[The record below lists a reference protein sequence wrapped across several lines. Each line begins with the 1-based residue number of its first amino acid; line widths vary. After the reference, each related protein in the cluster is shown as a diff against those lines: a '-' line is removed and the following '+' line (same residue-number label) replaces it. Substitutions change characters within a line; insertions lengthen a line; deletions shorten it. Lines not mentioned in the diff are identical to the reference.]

1 MENHQKMFKKKSM
14 LENIKFKKEYKVPPK
29 FKPILIDLIKEI
41 LVNQPKDIISFCAEH
56 FKLKQEED
64 QINLNRVNTYPIL
77 STNIKNGNSNN
88 KLSAFQKKF
97 VSQKSNVKKDLVESN
112 NEINIKNDNGFLNID
127 NNIEPSK
134 ENFEDFNNIFDCI
147 NFDEKEKILSELKLA
162 DKSHPLK
169 LQAEKYYNNNFIP
182 YKKHNDI
189 LILAQKLIFSFYEN
203 KDTKKE
209 NEFINLE
216 KNFNKQISELK
227 EEFLFKELSNM
238 EILDAINIFKKQNYY
253 MKMLKCYLIRINLLK
268 QNKFENNELID
279 EMCYFIFFQELKS
292 VSKFKGVLD
301 KQQEQ
306 RKNIFFN
313 NYFNINIKLLIPE
326 IFSFVHSI
334 KFLDED
340 SITCNFSDFSIRK
353 RDLCLNYFQQ
363 IILQNNKSKEFS
375 NILTELQMKM
385 YISTPEQVIK
395 ALDAAEL
402 KSENKEDEIEPI
414 EEKIKK
420 NNPNLALF
428 INKLTNTP
436 YDSLDNNINEFA
448 GLKNIERDIVLKLL
462 KLSPDFSDIYNKFN
476 EIKINQKESEFC
488 NMMKK
493 IYFNLQNIKELN
505 FMYSYIFRN
514 EIFTVPD
521 KVKNFIEEIK
531 KLNNKNFQE
540 EKLIKEYQSCNFLC
554 QMGLYLYLL
563 LIKESKPFL
572 ESFINKLNF
581 VKLKYESLT
590 HRTHIETLLINFTHE
605 SDEANVF
612 KAKYIKWKENLPK
625 NLINIIEKENYEEKE
640 KLISNL
646 NDDFQKKIVF
656 NIFVIESLIHKDKNI
671 KNFVDKL
678 RTKFPLIDEIKKEKN
693 K

>member
-1 MENHQKMFKKKSM
+1 MDNENS
-14 LENIKFKKEYKVPPK
+14 NPKKEYKVPPK

-127 NNIEPSK
+127 NNVEPSK

-216 KNFNKQISELK
+216 KNFDKQISKLK

-326 IFSFVHSI
+326 IFSFIHSI

-521 KVKNFIEEIK
+521 KIKNFIEEIK

-540 EKLIKEYQSCNFLC
+540 EKLIKEYQSYNFLC
-554 QMGLYLYLL
+554 QIGLYLYLL

>member
-1 MENHQKMFKKKSM
+1 MENDDNNQ
-14 LENIKFKKEYKVPPK
+14 EKEYKVPPK

-41 LVNQPKDIISFCAEH
+41 LINQPEDIISFCAEH
-56 FKLKQEED
+56 FKIKQEEN
-64 QINLNRVNTYPIL
+64 QINLNRVTTYPIL

-88 KLSAFQKKF
+88 KLCAFQKKF
-97 VSQKSNVKKDLVESN
+97 VSQKSNVKKELVEEN
-112 NEINIKNDNGFLNID
+112 NKLQNQNDNGFLLKD
-127 NNIEPSK
+127 NNIALLK
-134 ENFEDFNNIFDCI
+134 ENSEEFYIFDCI
-147 NFDEKEKILSELKLA
+147 NFDEKEKVLSELKLA

-182 YKKHNDI
+182 NKKHNDL

-203 KDTKKE
+203 KGTNKE

-216 KNFNKQISELK
+216 KNFNKQIAELK
-227 EEFLFKELSNM
+227 NEFLLKELGNM
-238 EILDAINIFKKQNYY
+238 EILDALNIFKKQNYY

-279 EMCYFIFFQELKS
+279 EMCYFIFLQELKS

-301 KQQEQ
+301 KQEEQ
-306 RKNIFFN
+306 KKNTFFN

-326 IFSFVHSI
+326 IYSFVHSI

-340 SITCNFSDFSIRK
+340 SIICNFSDFSIRK

-363 IILQNNKSKEFS
+363 IILQNNKTKELS

-395 ALDAAEL
+395 ALDAAEM
-402 KSENKEDEIEPI
+402 KTENKEDEIEPI

-420 NNPNLALF
+420 NNPNLSLF

-436 YDSLDNNINEFA
+436 YDSLDNNINEFM
-448 GLKNIERDIVLKLL
+448 GLKNIEREIVLKLL
-462 KLSPDFSDIYNKFN
+462 KLSTDFSDIYNKFN
-476 EIKINQKESEFC
+476 NIKINQKESEFC
-488 NMMKK
+488 SSMKK
-493 IYFNLQNIKELN
+493 VYFNLVNIKELN
-505 FMYSYIFRN
+505 FMYNYIFKN
-514 EIFTVPD
+514 EIFTIPD

-531 KLNNKNFQE
+531 KINNKNFQE
-540 EKLIKEYQSCNFLC
+540 EKLIKEYQSYNFLC
-554 QMGLYLYLL
+554 QIGLYLYLL

-581 VKLKYESLT
+581 VKLKYESIM
-590 HRTHIETLLINFTHE
+590 HRTHIETLLINFTHQ

-612 KAKYIKWKENLPK
+612 KLKYLKWKEDLPK
-625 NLINIIEKENYEEKE
+625 NLVNILEKESFEEKE
-640 KLISNL
+640 KMISNIN
-646 NDDFQKKIVF
+646 NDVQQKIIF
-656 NIFVIESLIHKDKNI
+656 NIFVIESLINKDKNM

>member
-1 MENHQKMFKKKSM
+1 MENDDNNQ
-14 LENIKFKKEYKVPPK
+14 EKEYKVPPK

-41 LVNQPKDIISFCAEH
+41 LINQPEDIISFCAEH
-56 FKLKQEED
+56 FKIKQEEN
-64 QINLNRVNTYPIL
+64 QINLNRVTTYPIL

-88 KLSAFQKKF
+88 KLCAFQKKF
-97 VSQKSNVKKDLVESN
+97 VSQKSNVKKELVEEN
-112 NEINIKNDNGFLNID
+112 NKLQNQNDNGFLLKD
-127 NNIEPSK
+127 NNIALLK
-134 ENFEDFNNIFDCI
+134 ENSEEFYIFDCI
-147 NFDEKEKILSELKLA
+147 NFDEKEKVLSELKLA
-162 DKSHPLK
+162 DKSYPLK

-182 YKKHNDI
+182 NKKHNDL

-203 KDTKKE
+203 KGTNKE

-216 KNFNKQISELK
+216 KNFNKQIAELK
-227 EEFLFKELSNM
+227 NEFLLKELGNM
-238 EILDAINIFKKQNYY
+238 EILDALNIFKKQNYY

-279 EMCYFIFFQELKS
+279 EMCYFIFLQELKS

-301 KQQEQ
+301 KQEEQ
-306 RKNIFFN
+306 KKNTFFN

-326 IFSFVHSI
+326 IYSFVHSI

-340 SITCNFSDFSIRK
+340 SIICNFSDFSIRK

-363 IILQNNKSKEFS
+363 IILQNNKTKELS

-395 ALDAAEL
+395 ALDAAEM
-402 KSENKEDEIEPI
+402 KTENKEDEIEPI

-420 NNPNLALF
+420 NNPNLSLF

-436 YDSLDNNINEFA
+436 YDSLDNNINEFM
-448 GLKNIERDIVLKLL
+448 GLKNIEREIVLKLL
-462 KLSPDFSDIYNKFN
+462 KLSTDFSDIYNKFN
-476 EIKINQKESEFC
+476 NIKINQKESEFC
-488 NMMKK
+488 SSMKK
-493 IYFNLQNIKELN
+493 VYFNLVNIKELN
-505 FMYSYIFRN
+505 FMYNYIFKN
-514 EIFTVPD
+514 EIFTIPD

-531 KLNNKNFQE
+531 KINNKNFQE
-540 EKLIKEYQSCNFLC
+540 EKLIKEYQSYNFLC
-554 QMGLYLYLL
+554 QIGLYLYLL

-581 VKLKYESLT
+581 VKLKYESIM
-590 HRTHIETLLINFTHE
+590 HRTHIETLLINFTHQ

-612 KAKYIKWKENLPK
+612 KLKYLKWKEDLPK
-625 NLINIIEKENYEEKE
+625 NLVNILEKESFEEKE
-640 KLISNL
+640 KMISNIN
-646 NDDFQKKIVF
+646 NDVQQKIIF
-656 NIFVIESLIHKDKNI
+656 NIFVIESLINKDKNM

-678 RTKFPLIDEIKKEKN
+678 RAKFPLIDEIKKEN
-693 K
+693 KESIDNL

>member
-1 MENHQKMFKKKSM
+1 MENDYNNQ
-14 LENIKFKKEYKVPPK
+14 EKEYKVPPK

-41 LVNQPKDIISFCAEH
+41 LINQPEDIISFCAEH
-56 FKLKQEED
+56 FKIKQEEN
-64 QINLNRVNTYPIL
+64 QINLNRVTTYPIL

-88 KLSAFQKKF
+88 KLCAFQKKF
-97 VSQKSNVKKDLVESN
+97 VSQKSNVKKELVEEN
-112 NEINIKNDNGFLNID
+112 NKLQNQNDNGFLLKD
-127 NNIEPSK
+127 NNIALLK
-134 ENFEDFNNIFDCI
+134 ENSEEFYIFDCI
-147 NFDEKEKILSELKLA
+147 NFDEKEKVLSELKLA

-182 YKKHNDI
+182 NKKHNDL

-203 KDTKKE
+203 KGTNKE

-216 KNFNKQISELK
+216 KNFNKQIAELK
-227 EEFLFKELSNM
+227 NEFLLKELGNM
-238 EILDAINIFKKQNYY
+238 EILDALNIFKKQNYY

-279 EMCYFIFFQELKS
+279 EMCYFIFLQELKS

-301 KQQEQ
+301 KQEEQ
-306 RKNIFFN
+306 KKNTFFN

-326 IFSFVHSI
+326 IYSFVHSI

-340 SITCNFSDFSIRK
+340 SIICNFSDFSIRK

-363 IILQNNKSKEFS
+363 IILQNNKTKELS

-395 ALDAAEL
+395 ALDAAEM
-402 KSENKEDEIEPI
+402 KTENKEDEIEPI

-420 NNPNLALF
+420 NNPNLSLF

-436 YDSLDNNINEFA
+436 YDSLDNNINEFM
-448 GLKNIERDIVLKLL
+448 GLKNIEREIVLKLL
-462 KLSPDFSDIYNKFN
+462 KLSTDFSDIYNKFN
-476 EIKINQKESEFC
+476 NIKINQKESEFC
-488 NMMKK
+488 SSMKK
-493 IYFNLQNIKELN
+493 VYFNLVNIKELN
-505 FMYSYIFRN
+505 FMYNYIFKN
-514 EIFTVPD
+514 EIFTIPD

-531 KLNNKNFQE
+531 KINNKNFQE
-540 EKLIKEYQSCNFLC
+540 EKLIKEYQSYNFLC
-554 QMGLYLYLL
+554 QIGLYLYLL

-581 VKLKYESLT
+581 VKLKYESIM
-590 HRTHIETLLINFTHE
+590 HRTHIETLLINFTHQ

-612 KAKYIKWKENLPK
+612 KLKYLKWKEDLPK
-625 NLINIIEKENYEEKE
+625 NLVNILEKESFEEKE
-640 KLISNL
+640 KMISNIN
-646 NDDFQKKIVF
+646 NDVQQKIIF
-656 NIFVIESLIHKDKNI
+656 NIFVIESLINKDKNM

-678 RTKFPLIDEIKKEKN
+678 RTKFPLIDEIKKEN
-693 K
+693 KESIDNL

>member
-1 MENHQKMFKKKSM
+1 MDNENS
-14 LENIKFKKEYKVPPK
+14 NPKKEYKVPPK

-56 FKLKQEED
+56 FKLKQEEN
-64 QINLNRVNTYPIL
+64 QIDLNRVNTYPIL
-77 STNIKNGNSNN
+77 LTNIKNGNSNN

-488 NMMKK
+488 SMMKK

-531 KLNNKNFQE
+531 KLNNKNFKE
-540 EKLIKEYQSCNFLC
+540 EKLIKEYQSYNFLC

>member
-1 MENHQKMFKKKSM
+1 MDNENS
-14 LENIKFKKEYKVPPK
+14 NPKKEYKVPPK

-56 FKLKQEED
+56 FKLKQEEN
-64 QINLNRVNTYPIL
+64 QIDLNRVNTYPIL

-216 KNFNKQISELK
+216 KNFNKQVSELK

-540 EKLIKEYQSCNFLC
+540 EKLIKEYQSYNFLC

-625 NLINIIEKENYEEKE
+625 NLTNIIEKENYEEKE

>member
-1 MENHQKMFKKKSM
+1 MDNENS
-14 LENIKFKKEYKVPPK
+14 NPKKEYKVPPK

-41 LVNQPKDIISFCAEH
+41 LVNQPKDIISFCDEH

-77 STNIKNGNSNN
+77 LTNIKNGNSNN

-540 EKLIKEYQSCNFLC
+540 EKLIKEYQSYNFLC

>member
-1 MENHQKMFKKKSM
+1 MDNENS
-14 LENIKFKKEYKVPPK
+14 NPKKEYKVPPK

-56 FKLKQEED
+56 FKLKQEEN
-64 QINLNRVNTYPIL
+64 QIDLNRVNTYPIL

-313 NYFNINIKLLIPE
+313 NYFNTNIKLLIPE
-326 IFSFVHSI
+326 IFSFVYSI

-540 EKLIKEYQSCNFLC
+540 EKLIKEYQSYNFLC
-554 QMGLYLYLL
+554 QIGLYLYLL

-612 KAKYIKWKENLPK
+612 KAKYITWKENLPK

>member
-1 MENHQKMFKKKSM
+1 MEN
-14 LENIKFKKEYKVPPK
+14 EDNIQEKEYKVPPK

-41 LVNQPKDIISFCAEH
+41 LINKPEDIISFCAEH
-56 FKLKQEED
+56 FKIKQEEN
-64 QINLNRVNTYPIL
+64 QLNLNRVTTYPVL

-88 KLSAFQKKF
+88 KLCAFKKKF
-97 VSQKSNVKKDLVESN
+97 VSQKSNVNKELIKEN
-112 NEINIKNDNGFLNID
+112 NESQNQNDNGFLNKD
-127 NNIEPSK
+127 NNIDLQK
-134 ENFEDFNNIFDCI
+134 ENAEEFYIFDCI
-147 NFDEKEKILSELKLA
+147 NFDEKEKVLSELKLA

-182 YKKHNDI
+182 YKKHNDL

-203 KDTKKE
+203 KGTNKE
-209 NEFINLE
+209 KEFINLE

-227 EEFLFKELSNM
+227 NEFLLKEMGNM
-238 EILDAINIFKKQNYY
+238 EMVDVLNIFKKQNYY
-253 MKMLKCYLIRINLLK
+253 IKMLKCYLIRINLLK
-268 QNKFENNELID
+268 QNKFENNEIID
-279 EMCYFIFFQELKS
+279 EMCYFIFLQEFKS
-292 VSKFKGVLD
+292 ISKYKNVLD
-301 KQQEQ
+301 KQEEQ
-306 RKNIFFN
+306 KKNAFFN

-363 IILQNNKSKEFS
+363 IILQNNKTKEYS

-395 ALDAAEL
+395 ALDAAEM

-420 NNPNLALF
+420 NNPNLSLF

-436 YDSLDNNINEFA
+436 YDSLDNNINEFM
-448 GLKNIERDIVLKLL
+448 GLKNIEREIVLKLL
-462 KLSPDFSDIYNKFN
+462 KLSSDFSDIYNKFN
-476 EIKINQKESEFC
+476 NIKINQKESEFC
-488 NMMKK
+488 STMKK
-493 IYFNLQNIKELN
+493 VYFNLVNIKELN
-505 FMYSYIFRN
+505 FMYNYIFKN
-514 EIFTVPD
+514 EIFTIPD
-521 KVKNFIEEIK
+521 KVKNFIDEIK
-531 KLNNKNFQE
+531 KVNNKNFQE
-540 EKLIKEYQSCNFLC
+540 EKLIKEYQSYNFLC
-554 QMGLYLYLL
+554 QIGLYLYLL

-581 VKLKYESLT
+581 VKLKYESIM
-590 HRTHIETLLINFTHE
+590 HRTHIETLLINFTDE

-612 KAKYIKWKENLPK
+612 KAKYFKWKEDLPK
-625 NLINIIEKENYEEKE
+625 NMVNIFEKESFEEKE
-640 KLISNL
+640 KMISNI
-646 NDDFQKKIVF
+646 NDDVQQKMIF
-656 NIFVIESLIHKDKNI
+656 NIFVIESLINKDKNI
-671 KNFVDKL
+671 KNFVNKL
-678 RTKFPLIDEIKKEKN
+678 RTKFPLIDEIKKEN

>member
-1 MENHQKMFKKKSM
+1 MDNENS
-14 LENIKFKKEYKVPPK
+14 NPKKEYKVPPK

-56 FKLKQEED
+56 FKLKQEEN
-64 QINLNRVNTYPIL
+64 QIDLNRVNTYPIL

-169 LQAEKYYNNNFIP
+169 LQAEKYYINNFIP

-540 EKLIKEYQSCNFLC
+540 EKLIKEYQSYNFLC

>member
-1 MENHQKMFKKKSM
+1 MENDDNNQEKD
-14 LENIKFKKEYKVPPK
+14 YKVPPK

-41 LVNQPKDIISFCAEH
+41 LINQPEDIISFCAEH
-56 FKLKQEED
+56 FKIKQEEN
-64 QINLNRVNTYPIL
+64 QINLNRVTTYPIL

-88 KLSAFQKKF
+88 KLCAFQKKF
-97 VSQKSNVKKDLVESN
+97 VSQKSNVKKELVEEN
-112 NEINIKNDNGFLNID
+112 NKLQNQNDNGFLLKD
-127 NNIEPSK
+127 NNRDLIK
-134 ENFEDFNNIFDCI
+134 ENSEEFYIFDCI
-147 NFDEKEKILSELKLA
+147 NFDEKEKVLSELKLA

-169 LQAEKYYNNNFIP
+169 LQAEKYYNNIFIP
-182 YKKHNDI
+182 NKKHNDL

-203 KDTKKE
+203 KGTNKE

-216 KNFNKQISELK
+216 KNFNKQIAELK
-227 EEFLFKELSNM
+227 NEFLLKELGNM
-238 EILDAINIFKKQNYY
+238 EILDALNIFKKQNYY

-279 EMCYFIFFQELKS
+279 EMCYFIFLQELKS

-301 KQQEQ
+301 KQEEQ
-306 RKNIFFN
+306 KKNTFFN

-326 IFSFVHSI
+326 IYSFAHSI

-340 SITCNFSDFSIRK
+340 SIICNFSDFSIRK

-363 IILQNNKSKEFS
+363 IILQNNKTKELS

-395 ALDAAEL
+395 ALDAAEM
-402 KSENKEDEIEPI
+402 KTENKEDEIEPI

-420 NNPNLALF
+420 NNPNLSLF

-436 YDSLDNNINEFA
+436 YDSLDNNINEFM
-448 GLKNIERDIVLKLL
+448 GLKNIEREIVLKLL
-462 KLSPDFSDIYNKFN
+462 KLSTDFSDIYNKFN
-476 EIKINQKESEFC
+476 NIKINQKESEFC
-488 NMMKK
+488 SSMKK
-493 IYFNLQNIKELN
+493 VYFNLVNIKELN
-505 FMYSYIFRN
+505 FMYNYIFKN
-514 EIFTVPD
+514 EIFTIPD

-531 KLNNKNFQE
+531 KINNKNFQE
-540 EKLIKEYQSCNFLC
+540 EKLIKEYQSYNFLC
-554 QMGLYLYLL
+554 QIGLYLYLL

-581 VKLKYESLT
+581 VKLKYESIM
-590 HRTHIETLLINFTHE
+590 HRTHIETLLINFTHQ

-612 KAKYIKWKENLPK
+612 KLKYLKWKEDLPK
-625 NLINIIEKENYEEKE
+625 NLVNILEKESFEEKE
-640 KLISNL
+640 KMISNIN
-646 NDDFQKKIVF
+646 NDVQQKIIF
-656 NIFVIESLIHKDKNI
+656 NIFVIESLINKDKNM

-678 RTKFPLIDEIKKEKN
+678 RTKFPLIDEIKKEN
-693 K
+693 KESIDNL

>member
-1 MENHQKMFKKKSM
+1 MENDDNNQ
-14 LENIKFKKEYKVPPK
+14 EKEYKVPPK

-41 LVNQPKDIISFCAEH
+41 LINQPEDIISFCAEH
-56 FKLKQEED
+56 FKIKQEEN
-64 QINLNRVNTYPIL
+64 QINLNRVTTYPIL

-88 KLSAFQKKF
+88 KLCAFQKKF
-97 VSQKSNVKKDLVESN
+97 VSQKSNVKKELVEEN
-112 NEINIKNDNGFLNID
+112 NKLQNQNDNGFLLKD
-127 NNIEPSK
+127 NNIALLK
-134 ENFEDFNNIFDCI
+134 ENSEEFYIFDCI
-147 NFDEKEKILSELKLA
+147 NFDEKEKVLSELKLA

-279 EMCYFIFFQELKS
+279 EMCYFIFLQELKS

-301 KQQEQ
+301 KQEEQ
-306 RKNIFFN
+306 KKNTFIN

-326 IFSFVHSI
+326 IYSFVHSI

-340 SITCNFSDFSIRK
+340 SIICNFSDFSIRK

-363 IILQNNKSKEFS
+363 IILQNNKTKELS

-395 ALDAAEL
+395 ALDAAEM
-402 KSENKEDEIEPI
+402 KTENKEDEIEPI

-420 NNPNLALF
+420 NNPNLSLF

-436 YDSLDNNINEFA
+436 YDS
-448 GLKNIERDIVLKLL
+448 
-462 KLSPDFSDIYNKFN
+462 
-476 EIKINQKESEFC
+476 
-488 NMMKK
+488 
-493 IYFNLQNIKELN
+493 
-505 FMYSYIFRN
+505 
-514 EIFTVPD
+514 
-521 KVKNFIEEIK
+521 
-531 KLNNKNFQE
+531 
-540 EKLIKEYQSCNFLC
+540 
-554 QMGLYLYLL
+554 
-563 LIKESKPFL
+563 
-572 ESFINKLNF
+572 
-581 VKLKYESLT
+581 
-590 HRTHIETLLINFTHE
+590 
-605 SDEANVF
+605 
-612 KAKYIKWKENLPK
+612 
-625 NLINIIEKENYEEKE
+625 
-640 KLISNL
+640 
-646 NDDFQKKIVF
+646 
-656 NIFVIESLIHKDKNI
+656 
-671 KNFVDKL
+671 
-678 RTKFPLIDEIKKEKN
+678 
-693 K
+693 

>member
-1 MENHQKMFKKKSM
+1 MENDDNNQ
-14 LENIKFKKEYKVPPK
+14 EKEYKVPPK

-41 LVNQPKDIISFCAEH
+41 LINQPEDIISFCAEH
-56 FKLKQEED
+56 FKIKQEEN
-64 QINLNRVNTYPIL
+64 QINLNRVTTYPIL

-88 KLSAFQKKF
+88 KLCAFQKKF
-97 VSQKSNVKKDLVESN
+97 VSQKSNVKKELVEEN
-112 NEINIKNDNGFLNID
+112 NKLQNQNDNGFLLKD
-127 NNIEPSK
+127 NNIALLK
-134 ENFEDFNNIFDCI
+134 ESSEEFYIFDCI
-147 NFDEKEKILSELKLA
+147 NFDEKEKVLSELKLA

-182 YKKHNDI
+182 NKKHNDL

-203 KDTKKE
+203 KGTNKE

-216 KNFNKQISELK
+216 KNFNKQIAELK
-227 EEFLFKELSNM
+227 NEFLLKELGNM
-238 EILDAINIFKKQNYY
+238 EILDALNIFKKQNYY

-279 EMCYFIFFQELKS
+279 EMCYFIFLQELKS

-301 KQQEQ
+301 KQEEQ
-306 RKNIFFN
+306 KKNTFFN

-326 IFSFVHSI
+326 IYSFVHSI

-340 SITCNFSDFSIRK
+340 SIICNFSDFSIRK

-363 IILQNNKSKEFS
+363 IILQNNKTKELS

-395 ALDAAEL
+395 ALDAAEM
-402 KSENKEDEIEPI
+402 KTENKEDEIEPI

-420 NNPNLALF
+420 NNPNLSLF

-436 YDSLDNNINEFA
+436 YDSLDNNINEFM
-448 GLKNIERDIVLKLL
+448 GLKNIEREIVLKLL
-462 KLSPDFSDIYNKFN
+462 KLSTDFSDIYNKFN
-476 EIKINQKESEFC
+476 NIKINQKESEFC
-488 NMMKK
+488 SSMKK
-493 IYFNLQNIKELN
+493 VYFNLVNIKELN
-505 FMYSYIFRN
+505 FMYNYIFKN
-514 EIFTVPD
+514 EIFTIPD

-531 KLNNKNFQE
+531 KINNKNFQE
-540 EKLIKEYQSCNFLC
+540 EKLIKEYQSYNFLC
-554 QMGLYLYLL
+554 QIGLYLYLL

-581 VKLKYESLT
+581 VKLKYESIM
-590 HRTHIETLLINFTHE
+590 HRTHIETLLINFTHQ

-612 KAKYIKWKENLPK
+612 KLKYLKWKEELPK
-625 NLINIIEKENYEEKE
+625 NLVNILEKESFEEKE
-640 KLISNL
+640 KMISNIN
-646 NDDFQKKIVF
+646 NDVQQKIIF
-656 NIFVIESLIHKDKNI
+656 NIFVIESLINKDKNM

-678 RTKFPLIDEIKKEKN
+678 RTKFPLIDEIKKEN
-693 K
+693 KESIDNL

>member
-1 MENHQKMFKKKSM
+1 MENDDNNQ
-14 LENIKFKKEYKVPPK
+14 EKEYKVPPK

-41 LVNQPKDIISFCAEH
+41 LINQPEDIISFCAEH
-56 FKLKQEED
+56 FKIKQEEN
-64 QINLNRVNTYPIL
+64 QINLNRVTTYPIL

-88 KLSAFQKKF
+88 KLCAFQKKF
-97 VSQKSNVKKDLVESN
+97 VSQKSNVKKELVEEN
-112 NEINIKNDNGFLNID
+112 NKLQNQNDNGFLLKD
-127 NNIEPSK
+127 NNRDLIK
-134 ENFEDFNNIFDCI
+134 ENSEEFYIFDCI
-147 NFDEKEKILSELKLA
+147 NFDEKEKVLSELKLA

-182 YKKHNDI
+182 NKKHNDL

-203 KDTKKE
+203 KGTNKE

-216 KNFNKQISELK
+216 KNFNKQIAELK
-227 EEFLFKELSNM
+227 NEFLLKELGNM
-238 EILDAINIFKKQNYY
+238 EILDALNIFKKQNYY

-279 EMCYFIFFQELKS
+279 EMCYFIFLQELKS

-301 KQQEQ
+301 KQEEQ
-306 RKNIFFN
+306 KKNTFFN

-326 IFSFVHSI
+326 IYSFVHSI

-340 SITCNFSDFSIRK
+340 SIICNFSDFSIRK

-363 IILQNNKSKEFS
+363 IILQNNKTKELS

-395 ALDAAEL
+395 ALDAAEM
-402 KSENKEDEIEPI
+402 KTENKEDEIEPI

-420 NNPNLALF
+420 NNPNLSLF

-436 YDSLDNNINEFA
+436 YDSLDNNINEFM
-448 GLKNIERDIVLKLL
+448 GLKNIEREIVLKLL
-462 KLSPDFSDIYNKFN
+462 KLSTDFSDIYNKFN
-476 EIKINQKESEFC
+476 NIKINQKESEFC
-488 NMMKK
+488 SSMKK
-493 IYFNLQNIKELN
+493 VYFNLVNIKELN
-505 FMYSYIFRN
+505 FMYNYIFKN
-514 EIFTVPD
+514 EIFTIPD

-531 KLNNKNFQE
+531 KINNKNFQE
-540 EKLIKEYQSCNFLC
+540 EKLIKEYQSYNFLC
-554 QMGLYLYLL
+554 QIGLYLYLL

-581 VKLKYESLT
+581 VKLKYESIM
-590 HRTHIETLLINFTHE
+590 HRTHIETLLINFTHQ

-612 KAKYIKWKENLPK
+612 KLKYLKWKEDLPK
-625 NLINIIEKENYEEKE
+625 NLVNILEKESFEEKE
-640 KLISNL
+640 KMISNIN
-646 NDDFQKKIVF
+646 NDVQQKIIF
-656 NIFVIESLIHKDKNI
+656 NIFVIESLINKDKNM

-678 RTKFPLIDEIKKEKN
+678 RTKFPLIDEIKKEN
-693 K
+693 KESIDNL

>member
-1 MENHQKMFKKKSM
+1 MDNENS
-14 LENIKFKKEYKVPPK
+14 NPKKEYKVPPK

-127 NNIEPSK
+127 NNVEPSK

-216 KNFNKQISELK
+216 KNFDKQISKLK

-326 IFSFVHSI
+326 IFSFIHSI

-521 KVKNFIEEIK
+521 KIKNFIEEIK

-540 EKLIKEYQSCNFLC
+540 EKLIKEYQSYNFLC
-554 QMGLYLYLL
+554 QIGLYLYLL

-671 KNFVDKL
+671 KNLVDKL

>member
-1 MENHQKMFKKKSM
+1 MDNENS
-14 LENIKFKKEYKVPPK
+14 NPKKEYKVPPK

-56 FKLKQEED
+56 FKLKQEEN
-64 QINLNRVNTYPIL
+64 QIDLNRVNTYPIL

-540 EKLIKEYQSCNFLC
+540 EKLIKEYQSYNFLC

-678 RTKFPLIDEIKKEKN
+678 RTKFPLIF
-693 K
+693 

>member
-1 MENHQKMFKKKSM
+1 MDNENS
-14 LENIKFKKEYKVPPK
+14 NPKKEYKVPPK

-56 FKLKQEED
+56 FKLKQEEN
-64 QINLNRVNTYPIL
+64 QIDLNRVNTYPIL

-209 NEFINLE
+209 NKFINLE

-540 EKLIKEYQSCNFLC
+540 EKLIKEYQSYNFLC

>member
-1 MENHQKMFKKKSM
+1 MENDDNNQ
-14 LENIKFKKEYKVPPK
+14 EKEYKVPPK

-41 LVNQPKDIISFCAEH
+41 LINQPEDIISFCAEH
-56 FKLKQEED
+56 FKIKQEEN
-64 QINLNRVNTYPIL
+64 QINLNRVTTYPIL

-88 KLSAFQKKF
+88 KLCAFQKKF
-97 VSQKSNVKKDLVESN
+97 VSQKSNVKKELVEEN
-112 NEINIKNDNGFLNID
+112 NKLQNQNDNGFLLKD
-127 NNIEPSK
+127 NNRDLIK
-134 ENFEDFNNIFDCI
+134 ENSEEFYIFDCI
-147 NFDEKEKILSELKLA
+147 NFDEKEKVLSELKLA

-169 LQAEKYYNNNFIP
+169 LQAEKYYNNIFIP
-182 YKKHNDI
+182 NKKHNDL

-203 KDTKKE
+203 KGTNKE

-216 KNFNKQISELK
+216 KNFNKQIAELK
-227 EEFLFKELSNM
+227 NEFLLKELGNM
-238 EILDAINIFKKQNYY
+238 EILDALNIFKKQNYY

-279 EMCYFIFFQELKS
+279 EMCYFIFLQELKS

-301 KQQEQ
+301 KQEEQ
-306 RKNIFFN
+306 KKNTFFN

-326 IFSFVHSI
+326 IYSFVHSI

-340 SITCNFSDFSIRK
+340 SIICNFSDFSIRK

-363 IILQNNKSKEFS
+363 IILQNNKTKELS

-395 ALDAAEL
+395 ALDAAEM
-402 KSENKEDEIEPI
+402 KTENKEDEIEPI

-420 NNPNLALF
+420 NNPNLSLF

-436 YDSLDNNINEFA
+436 YDSLDNNINEFM
-448 GLKNIERDIVLKLL
+448 GLKNIEREIVLKLL
-462 KLSPDFSDIYNKFN
+462 KLSTDFSDIYNKFN
-476 EIKINQKESEFC
+476 NIKINQKESEFC
-488 NMMKK
+488 SSMKK
-493 IYFNLQNIKELN
+493 VYFNLVNIKELN
-505 FMYSYIFRN
+505 FMYNYIFKN
-514 EIFTVPD
+514 EIFTIPD

-531 KLNNKNFQE
+531 KINNKNFQE
-540 EKLIKEYQSCNFLC
+540 EKLIKEYQSYNFLC
-554 QMGLYLYLL
+554 QLGLYLYLL

-581 VKLKYESLT
+581 VKLKYESIM
-590 HRTHIETLLINFTHE
+590 HRTHIETLLINFTHQ

-612 KAKYIKWKENLPK
+612 KLKYLKWKEELPK
-625 NLINIIEKENYEEKE
+625 NLVNIFEKESFEEKE
-640 KLISNL
+640 KMISNIN
-646 NDDFQKKIVF
+646 NDVQQKIIF
-656 NIFVIESLIHKDKNI
+656 NIFVIESLINKDKNM

-678 RTKFPLIDEIKKEKN
+678 RTKFPLIDEIKKEN
-693 K
+693 KESIDNL

>member
-1 MENHQKMFKKKSM
+1 MENEDNNQ
-14 LENIKFKKEYKVPPK
+14 EKEYKVPPK

-41 LVNQPKDIISFCAEH
+41 LINKPEDIISFCAEH
-56 FKLKQEED
+56 FKIKQEEN
-64 QINLNRVNTYPIL
+64 QLNLNRVTTYPVL

-88 KLSAFQKKF
+88 KLCAFKKKF
-97 VSQKSNVKKDLVESN
+97 VSQKSNVNKELIKEN
-112 NEINIKNDNGFLNID
+112 NESQNQNDNGFLNKD
-127 NNIEPSK
+127 NNIDLQK
-134 ENFEDFNNIFDCI
+134 ENAEEFYIFDCI
-147 NFDEKEKILSELKLA
+147 NFDEKEKVLSELKLA

-182 YKKHNDI
+182 YKKHNDL

-203 KDTKKE
+203 KGTNKE
-209 NEFINLE
+209 TEFINLE

-227 EEFLFKELSNM
+227 NEFLLKEIGNM
-238 EILDAINIFKKQNYY
+238 EMVDVLNIFKKQNYY
-253 MKMLKCYLIRINLLK
+253 IKMLKCYMIRINLLK
-268 QNKFENNELID
+268 QNKFENNEIID
-279 EMCYFIFFQELKS
+279 EMCYFIFLQEFKS
-292 VSKFKGVLD
+292 ISKYKNVLD
-301 KQQEQ
+301 KQEEQ
-306 RKNIFFN
+306 KKNVFFN

-363 IILQNNKSKEFS
+363 IILQNNKTKEYS

-395 ALDAAEL
+395 ALDAAEM

-420 NNPNLALF
+420 NNPNLSLF

-436 YDSLDNNINEFA
+436 YDSLDNNINEFM
-448 GLKNIERDIVLKLL
+448 GLKNIEREIVLKLL
-462 KLSPDFSDIYNKFN
+462 KLSSDFSDIYNKFN
-476 EIKINQKESEFC
+476 NIKINQKESEFC
-488 NMMKK
+488 STMKK
-493 IYFNLQNIKELN
+493 VYFNLVNIKELN
-505 FMYSYIFRN
+505 FMYNYIFKN
-514 EIFTVPD
+514 EIFTIPD
-521 KVKNFIEEIK
+521 KVKNFIDEIK

-540 EKLIKEYQSCNFLC
+540 EKLIKEYQSYNFLC
-554 QMGLYLYLL
+554 QIGLYLYLL

-572 ESFINKLNF
+572 VSFINKLNF
-581 VKLKYESLT
+581 VKLKYESIM
-590 HRTHIETLLINFTHE
+590 HRTHIETLLINFTDE

-612 KAKYIKWKENLPK
+612 KAKYFKWKEDLPK
-625 NLINIIEKENYEEKE
+625 NMVNIFEKESFEEKE
-640 KLISNL
+640 KMISNI
-646 NDDFQKKIVF
+646 NDDVQQKMIF
-656 NIFVIESLIHKDKNI
+656 NIFVIESLINKDKNI
-671 KNFVDKL
+671 KNFVNKL
-678 RTKFPLIDEIKKEKN
+678 RTKFPLIDEIKKEN

>member
-1 MENHQKMFKKKSM
+1 MENDDNNQEKD
-14 LENIKFKKEYKVPPK
+14 YKVPPK

-41 LVNQPKDIISFCAEH
+41 LINQPEDIISFCAEH
-56 FKLKQEED
+56 FKIKQEEN
-64 QINLNRVNTYPIL
+64 QINLNRVTTYPIL

-88 KLSAFQKKF
+88 KLCAFQKKF
-97 VSQKSNVKKDLVESN
+97 VSQKSNVKKELVEEN
-112 NEINIKNDNGFLNID
+112 NKLQNQNDNGFLLKD
-127 NNIEPSK
+127 NNIALLK
-134 ENFEDFNNIFDCI
+134 ENSEEFYIFDCI
-147 NFDEKEKILSELKLA
+147 NFDEKEKVLSELKLA

-182 YKKHNDI
+182 NKKHNDL

-203 KDTKKE
+203 KGTNKE

-216 KNFNKQISELK
+216 KNFNKQIAELK
-227 EEFLFKELSNM
+227 NEFLLKELGNM
-238 EILDAINIFKKQNYY
+238 EILDALNIFKKQNYY

-279 EMCYFIFFQELKS
+279 EMCYFIFLQELKS

-301 KQQEQ
+301 KQEEQ
-306 RKNIFFN
+306 KKNTFFN

-326 IFSFVHSI
+326 IYSFVHSI

-340 SITCNFSDFSIRK
+340 SIICNFSDFSIRK

-363 IILQNNKSKEFS
+363 IILQNNKTKELS

-395 ALDAAEL
+395 ALDAAEM
-402 KSENKEDEIEPI
+402 KTENKEDEIEPI

-420 NNPNLALF
+420 NNPNLSLF

-436 YDSLDNNINEFA
+436 YDSLDNNINEFM
-448 GLKNIERDIVLKLL
+448 GLKNIEREIVLKLL
-462 KLSPDFSDIYNKFN
+462 KLSTDFSDIYNKFN
-476 EIKINQKESEFC
+476 NIKINQKESEFC
-488 NMMKK
+488 SSMKK
-493 IYFNLQNIKELN
+493 VYFNLVNIKELN
-505 FMYSYIFRN
+505 FMYNYIFKN
-514 EIFTVPD
+514 EIFTIPD

-540 EKLIKEYQSCNFLC
+540 EKLIKEYQSYNFLC
-554 QMGLYLYLL
+554 QIGLYLYLL

-581 VKLKYESLT
+581 VKLKYESIM
-590 HRTHIETLLINFTHE
+590 HRTHIETLLINFTHQ

-612 KAKYIKWKENLPK
+612 KLKYLKWKEDLPK
-625 NLINIIEKENYEEKE
+625 NLVNILEKESFEEKE
-640 KLISNL
+640 KMISNIN
-646 NDDFQKKIVF
+646 NDVQQKIIF
-656 NIFVIESLIHKDKNI
+656 NIFVIESLINKDKNM

-678 RTKFPLIDEIKKEKN
+678 RTKFPLIDEIKKEN
-693 K
+693 KESIDNL

>member
-1 MENHQKMFKKKSM
+1 MENDDNNQ
-14 LENIKFKKEYKVPPK
+14 EKEYKVPPK

-41 LVNQPKDIISFCAEH
+41 LINQPEDIISFCAEH
-56 FKLKQEED
+56 FKIKQEEN
-64 QINLNRVNTYPIL
+64 QINLNRVTTYPIL

-88 KLSAFQKKF
+88 KLCAFQKKF
-97 VSQKSNVKKDLVESN
+97 VSQKSNVKKELVEEN
-112 NEINIKNDNGFLNID
+112 NKLQNQNDNGFLLKD
-127 NNIEPSK
+127 NNIALLK
-134 ENFEDFNNIFDCI
+134 ENSEEFYIFDCI
-147 NFDEKEKILSELKLA
+147 NFDEKEKVLSELKLA

-182 YKKHNDI
+182 NKKHNDL

-203 KDTKKE
+203 KGTNKE

-216 KNFNKQISELK
+216 KNFNKQIAELK
-227 EEFLFKELSNM
+227 NEFLLKELGNM
-238 EILDAINIFKKQNYY
+238 EILDALNIFKKQNYY

-279 EMCYFIFFQELKS
+279 EMCYFIFLQELKS

-301 KQQEQ
+301 KQEEQ
-306 RKNIFFN
+306 KKNTFFN

-493 IYFNLQNIKELN
+493 IYFNLQNNKELN

-540 EKLIKEYQSCNFLC
+540 EKLIKEYQSYNFLC

>member
-1 MENHQKMFKKKSM
+1 MDNENS
-14 LENIKFKKEYKVPPK
+14 NPKKEYKVPPK

-56 FKLKQEED
+56 FKLKQEEN
-64 QINLNRVNTYPIL
+64 QIDLNRVNTYPIL

-147 NFDEKEKILSELKLA
+147 NFEEKEKILSELKLA

-540 EKLIKEYQSCNFLC
+540 EKLIKEYQSYNFLC

>member
-1 MENHQKMFKKKSM
+1 MDNENS
-14 LENIKFKKEYKVPPK
+14 NPKKEYKVPPK

-56 FKLKQEED
+56 FKLKQEEN
-64 QINLNRVNTYPIL
+64 QIDLNRVNTYPIL

-268 QNKFENNELID
+268 QNKFQNNELID

-488 NMMKK
+488 NIMKK

-540 EKLIKEYQSCNFLC
+540 EKLIKEYQSYNFLC

-678 RTKFPLIDEIKKEKN
+678 RTKFPLIF
-693 K
+693 

>member
-1 MENHQKMFKKKSM
+1 MENDDNNQ
-14 LENIKFKKEYKVPPK
+14 EKEYKVPPK

-41 LVNQPKDIISFCAEH
+41 LINQPEDIISFCAEH
-56 FKLKQEED
+56 FKIKQEEN
-64 QINLNRVNTYPIL
+64 QINLNRVTTYPIL

-88 KLSAFQKKF
+88 KLCAFQKKF
-97 VSQKSNVKKDLVESN
+97 VSQKSNVKKELVEEN
-112 NEINIKNDNGFLNID
+112 NKLQNQNDNGFLLKD
-127 NNIEPSK
+127 NNIALFK
-134 ENFEDFNNIFDCI
+134 ENSEEFYIFDCI
-147 NFDEKEKILSELKLA
+147 NFDEKEKVLSELKLA

-182 YKKHNDI
+182 NKKHNDL

-203 KDTKKE
+203 KGTNKE

-216 KNFNKQISELK
+216 KNFNKQIAELK
-227 EEFLFKELSNM
+227 NEFLLKELGNM
-238 EILDAINIFKKQNYY
+238 EILDALNIFKKQNYY

-279 EMCYFIFFQELKS
+279 EMCYFIFLQELKS

-301 KQQEQ
+301 KQEEQ
-306 RKNIFFN
+306 KKNTFFN

-326 IFSFVHSI
+326 IYSFVHSI

-340 SITCNFSDFSIRK
+340 SIICNFSDFSIRK

-363 IILQNNKSKEFS
+363 IILQNNKTKELS

-395 ALDAAEL
+395 ALDAAEM
-402 KSENKEDEIEPI
+402 KTENKEDEIEPI

-420 NNPNLALF
+420 NNPNLSLF

-436 YDSLDNNINEFA
+436 YDSLDNNINEFM
-448 GLKNIERDIVLKLL
+448 GLKNIEREIVLKLL
-462 KLSPDFSDIYNKFN
+462 KLSTDFSDIYNKFN
-476 EIKINQKESEFC
+476 NIKINQKESEFC
-488 NMMKK
+488 SSMKK
-493 IYFNLQNIKELN
+493 VYFNLVNIKELN
-505 FMYSYIFRN
+505 FMYNYIFKN
-514 EIFTVPD
+514 EIFTIPD

-531 KLNNKNFQE
+531 KINNKNFQE
-540 EKLIKEYQSCNFLC
+540 EKLIKEYQSYNFLC
-554 QMGLYLYLL
+554 QIGLYLYLL

-581 VKLKYESLT
+581 VKLKYESIM
-590 HRTHIETLLINFTHE
+590 HRTHIETLLINFTHQ

-612 KAKYIKWKENLPK
+612 KLKYLKWKEDLPK
-625 NLINIIEKENYEEKE
+625 NLVNIFEKESFEEKE
-640 KLISNL
+640 KMISNIN
-646 NDDFQKKIVF
+646 NDVQQKIIF
-656 NIFVIESLIHKDKNI
+656 NIFVIESLINKDKNM

-678 RTKFPLIDEIKKEKN
+678 RTKFPLIDEIKKEN
-693 K
+693 KESIDNL

>member
-1 MENHQKMFKKKSM
+1 MDNENS
-14 LENIKFKKEYKVPPK
+14 NPKKEYKVPPK

-56 FKLKQEED
+56 FKLKQEEN
-64 QINLNRVNTYPIL
+64 QIDLNRVNTYPIL

-436 YDSLDNNINEFA
+436 YDSLDNNINEFT

-540 EKLIKEYQSCNFLC
+540 EKLIKEYQSYNFLC

>member
-1 MENHQKMFKKKSM
+1 MENDDNNQ
-14 LENIKFKKEYKVPPK
+14 EKEYKVPPK

-41 LVNQPKDIISFCAEH
+41 LINQPEDIISFCAEH
-56 FKLKQEED
+56 FKIKQEEN
-64 QINLNRVNTYPIL
+64 QINLNRVTTYPIL

-88 KLSAFQKKF
+88 KLCAFQKKF
-97 VSQKSNVKKDLVESN
+97 VSQKSNVKKELVEEN
-112 NEINIKNDNGFLNID
+112 NKLQNQNDNGFLLKD
-127 NNIEPSK
+127 NNRDLIK
-134 ENFEDFNNIFDCI
+134 ENSEEFYIFDCI
-147 NFDEKEKILSELKLA
+147 NFDEKEKVLSELKLA

-182 YKKHNDI
+182 NKKHNDL

-203 KDTKKE
+203 KGTNKE

-216 KNFNKQISELK
+216 KNFNKQIAELK
-227 EEFLFKELSNM
+227 NEFLLKELGNM
-238 EILDAINIFKKQNYY
+238 EILDALNIFKKQNYY

-279 EMCYFIFFQELKS
+279 EMCYFIFLQELKS

-301 KQQEQ
+301 KQEEQ
-306 RKNIFFN
+306 KKNTFFN

-326 IFSFVHSI
+326 IYSFVHSI

-340 SITCNFSDFSIRK
+340 SIICNFSDFSIRK

-363 IILQNNKSKEFS
+363 IILQNNKTKELS

-395 ALDAAEL
+395 ALDAAEM
-402 KSENKEDEIEPI
+402 KTENKEDEIEPI

-420 NNPNLALF
+420 NNPNLSLF

-436 YDSLDNNINEFA
+436 YDSLDNNINEFM
-448 GLKNIERDIVLKLL
+448 GLKNIEREIVLKLL
-462 KLSPDFSDIYNKFN
+462 KLSTDFSDIYNKFN
-476 EIKINQKESEFC
+476 NIKINQKESEFC
-488 NMMKK
+488 SSMKK
-493 IYFNLQNIKELN
+493 VYFNLVNIKELN
-505 FMYSYIFRN
+505 FMYNYIFKN
-514 EIFTVPD
+514 EIFTIPD

-531 KLNNKNFQE
+531 KINNKNFQE
-540 EKLIKEYQSCNFLC
+540 EKLIKEYQSYNFLC
-554 QMGLYLYLL
+554 QIGLYLYLL

-581 VKLKYESLT
+581 VKLKYESIM
-590 HRTHIETLLINFTHE
+590 HRTHIETLLINFTHQ

-612 KAKYIKWKENLPK
+612 KLKYLKWKEDLPK
-625 NLINIIEKENYEEKE
+625 HLVNILEKESFEEKE
-640 KLISNL
+640 KMISNIN
-646 NDDFQKKIVF
+646 NDVQQKIIF
-656 NIFVIESLIHKDKNI
+656 NIFVIESLINKDKNM

-678 RTKFPLIDEIKKEKN
+678 RTKFPLIDEIKKEN
-693 K
+693 KESIDNL

>member
-1 MENHQKMFKKKSM
+1 MENDDNNQ
-14 LENIKFKKEYKVPPK
+14 EKEYKVPPK

-41 LVNQPKDIISFCAEH
+41 LINQPEDIISFCAEH
-56 FKLKQEED
+56 FKIKQEEN
-64 QINLNRVNTYPIL
+64 QINLNRVTTYPIL

-88 KLSAFQKKF
+88 KLCAFQKKF
-97 VSQKSNVKKDLVESN
+97 VSQKSNVKKELVEEN
-112 NEINIKNDNGFLNID
+112 NKLQNQNDNGFLLKD
-127 NNIEPSK
+127 NNIALLK
-134 ENFEDFNNIFDCI
+134 ENSEEFYIFDCI
-147 NFDEKEKILSELKLA
+147 NFDEKEKVLSELKLA

-169 LQAEKYYNNNFIP
+169 LQAEKYYNNIFIP
-182 YKKHNDI
+182 NKKHNDL

-203 KDTKKE
+203 KGTNKE

-216 KNFNKQISELK
+216 KNFNKQIAELK
-227 EEFLFKELSNM
+227 NEFLLKELGNM
-238 EILDAINIFKKQNYY
+238 EILDALNIFKKQNYY

-279 EMCYFIFFQELKS
+279 EMCYFIFLQELKS

-301 KQQEQ
+301 KQEEQ
-306 RKNIFFN
+306 KKNTFIN

-326 IFSFVHSI
+326 IYSFAHSI

-340 SITCNFSDFSIRK
+340 SIICNFSDFSIRK

-363 IILQNNKSKEFS
+363 IILQNNKTKELS

-395 ALDAAEL
+395 ALDAAEM
-402 KSENKEDEIEPI
+402 KTENKEDEIEPI

-420 NNPNLALF
+420 NNPNLSLF

-436 YDSLDNNINEFA
+436 YDSLDNNINEFM
-448 GLKNIERDIVLKLL
+448 GLKNIEREIVLKLL
-462 KLSPDFSDIYNKFN
+462 KLSTDFSDIYNKFN
-476 EIKINQKESEFC
+476 NIKINQKESEFC
-488 NMMKK
+488 SSMKK
-493 IYFNLQNIKELN
+493 VYFNLVNIKELN
-505 FMYSYIFRN
+505 FMYNYIFKN
-514 EIFTVPD
+514 EIFTIPD

-531 KLNNKNFQE
+531 KINNKNFQE
-540 EKLIKEYQSCNFLC
+540 EKLIKEYQSYNFLC
-554 QMGLYLYLL
+554 QIGLYLYLL

-581 VKLKYESLT
+581 VKLKYESIM
-590 HRTHIETLLINFTHE
+590 HRTHIETLLINFTHQ

-612 KAKYIKWKENLPK
+612 KLKYLKWKEDLPK
-625 NLINIIEKENYEEKE
+625 NLVNILEKESFEEKE
-640 KLISNL
+640 KMISNIN
-646 NDDFQKKIVF
+646 NDVQQKIIF
-656 NIFVIESLIHKDKNI
+656 NIFVIESLINKDKNM

-678 RTKFPLIDEIKKEKN
+678 RTKFPLIDEIKKEN
-693 K
+693 KESIDNL

>member
-1 MENHQKMFKKKSM
+1 MDNENS
-14 LENIKFKKEYKVPPK
+14 NPKKEYKAPPK

-56 FKLKQEED
+56 FKLKQEEN
-64 QINLNRVNTYPIL
+64 QIDLNRVNTYPIL

-147 NFDEKEKILSELKLA
+147 NFEEKEKILSELKLA

-326 IFSFVHSI
+326 IFSFVHSF

-540 EKLIKEYQSCNFLC
+540 EKLIKEYQSYNFLC

>member
-1 MENHQKMFKKKSM
+1 MDNENS
-14 LENIKFKKEYKVPPK
+14 NPKKEYKVPPK

-56 FKLKQEED
+56 FKLKQEEN
-64 QINLNRVNTYPIL
+64 QIDLNRVNTYPIL

-540 EKLIKEYQSCNFLC
+540 EKLIKEYQSYNFLC

-640 KLISNL
+640 KLLSNL

>member
-1 MENHQKMFKKKSM
+1 MDNENS
-14 LENIKFKKEYKVPPK
+14 NPKKEYKVPPK

-56 FKLKQEED
+56 FKLKQGEN
-64 QINLNRVNTYPIL
+64 QIDLNRVNTYPIL
-77 STNIKNGNSNN
+77 STNIKNGNSNY

-540 EKLIKEYQSCNFLC
+540 EKLIKEYQSYNFLC

>member
-1 MENHQKMFKKKSM
+1 MDNENS
-14 LENIKFKKEYKVPPK
+14 NPKKEYKVPPK

-56 FKLKQEED
+56 FKLKQEEN
-64 QINLNRVNTYPIL
+64 QIDLNRVNTYPIL

-476 EIKINQKESEFC
+476 EIKINQKESEFR

-540 EKLIKEYQSCNFLC
+540 EKLIKEYQSYNFLC

>member
-1 MENHQKMFKKKSM
+1 MENDDNNQ
-14 LENIKFKKEYKVPPK
+14 EKEYKVPPK

-41 LVNQPKDIISFCAEH
+41 LINQPEDIISFCAEH
-56 FKLKQEED
+56 FKIKQEEN
-64 QINLNRVNTYPIL
+64 QINLNRVTTYPIL

-88 KLSAFQKKF
+88 KLCAFQKKF
-97 VSQKSNVKKDLVESN
+97 VSQKSNVKKELVEEN
-112 NEINIKNDNGFLNID
+112 NKLQNQNDNGFLLKD
-127 NNIEPSK
+127 NNIALFK
-134 ENFEDFNNIFDCI
+134 ENSEEFYIFDCI
-147 NFDEKEKILSELKLA
+147 NFDEKEKVLSELKLA

-182 YKKHNDI
+182 NKKHNDL

-203 KDTKKE
+203 KGTNKE

-216 KNFNKQISELK
+216 KNFNKQIAELK
-227 EEFLFKELSNM
+227 NEFLLKELGNM
-238 EILDAINIFKKQNYY
+238 EILDALNIFKKQNYY

-279 EMCYFIFFQELKS
+279 EMCYFIFLQELKS

-301 KQQEQ
+301 KQEEQ
-306 RKNIFFN
+306 KKNTFFN

-326 IFSFVHSI
+326 IYSFVHSI

-340 SITCNFSDFSIRK
+340 SIICNFSDFSIRK

-363 IILQNNKSKEFS
+363 IILQNNKTKELS

-395 ALDAAEL
+395 ALDAAEM
-402 KSENKEDEIEPI
+402 KTENKEDEIEPI

-420 NNPNLALF
+420 NNPNLSLF

-436 YDSLDNNINEFA
+436 YDSLDNNINEFM
-448 GLKNIERDIVLKLL
+448 GLKNIEREIVLKLL
-462 KLSPDFSDIYNKFN
+462 KLSTDFSDIYNKFN
-476 EIKINQKESEFC
+476 NIKINQKESEFC
-488 NMMKK
+488 SSMKK
-493 IYFNLQNIKELN
+493 VYFNLVNIKELN
-505 FMYSYIFRN
+505 FMYNYIFKN
-514 EIFTVPD
+514 EIFTIPD

-531 KLNNKNFQE
+531 KINNKNFQE
-540 EKLIKEYQSCNFLC
+540 EKLIKEYQSYNFLC
-554 QMGLYLYLL
+554 QIGLYLYLL

-581 VKLKYESLT
+581 VKLKYESIM
-590 HRTHIETLLINFTHE
+590 HRTHIETLLINFTHQ

-612 KAKYIKWKENLPK
+612 KLKYLKWKEELPK
-625 NLINIIEKENYEEKE
+625 NLVNILEKESFEEKE
-640 KLISNL
+640 KMISNIN
-646 NDDFQKKIVF
+646 NDVQQKIIF
-656 NIFVIESLIHKDKNI
+656 NIFVIESLINKDKNM

-678 RTKFPLIDEIKKEKN
+678 RTKFPLIDEIKKEN
-693 K
+693 KESIDNL

>member
-1 MENHQKMFKKKSM
+1 MDNENS
-14 LENIKFKKEYKVPPK
+14 NPKKEYKVPPK

-521 KVKNFIEEIK
+521 KIKNFIEEIK

-540 EKLIKEYQSCNFLC
+540 EKLIKEYQSYNFLC
-554 QMGLYLYLL
+554 QIGLYLYLL

-671 KNFVDKL
+671 KNLVDKL

>member
-1 MENHQKMFKKKSM
+1 MDNENS
-14 LENIKFKKEYKVPPK
+14 NPKKEYKAPPK

-56 FKLKQEED
+56 FKLKQEEN
-64 QINLNRVNTYPIL
+64 QIDLNRVNTYPIL

-209 NEFINLE
+209 NKFINLE

-292 VSKFKGVLD
+292 ISKFKGVLN

-540 EKLIKEYQSCNFLC
+540 EKLIKEYQSYNFLC